1 MLLDFGQLSREIE
14 MISGLK
20 PLPQR
25 AFVEDYIKAYYLPE
39 VCLESWVKQ
48 HQVNIIYSFKYPKI
62 LRFSSFL

>member
-25 AFVEDYIKAYYLPE
+25 SFVEDYIKGWFNAWNSCINP
-39 VCLESWVKQ
+39 
-48 HQVNIIYSFKYPKI
+48 I
-62 LRFSSFL
+62 